1 MAMYCIG
8 DIQGCNEAFDDLL
21 QQLDY
26 SPSRD
31 VLYILGDMVNRGPGS
46 AAVLRR
52 LMALEGSAHCLLG
65 NHDIHLLAVAQ
76 GVRPMHRKDTLV
88 DLLLASDAQ
97 ALLDWLRCQPL
108 AMYANNCLMVH
119 AGVQPEWDV
128 AQTLACAQEVQ
139 QLLSAS
145 DWADVLPM
153 LFGNA
158 PERWRNNLFG
168 IDRYRCTINTLTRIR
183 LLDAQG
189 NMDFQHKHGIEN
201 APDNLMPWFEHPARK
216 TANTLVA
223 FGHWSTLGLVQ
234 QHNLLGLDTGCV
246 WGGKLTA
253 AEITP
258 EGQAVRIVQVQSKT
272 QVPLL

>member
-258 EGQAVRIVQVQSKT
+258 EGQTERIVQVQSKT

>member
-258 EGQAVRIVQVQSKT
+258 EGHAGRIVPVQSKT

>member
-8 DIQGCNEAFDDLL
+8 DIQGCHEAFEDLL

-31 VLYILGDMVNRGPGS
+31 TLYILGDMVNRGPES

-52 LMALEGSAHCLLG
+52 MMALEGSAYCLLG

-88 DLLLASDAQ
+88 DLLLADDAQ
-97 ALLDWLRCQPL
+97 VLLDWLRRQPL
-108 AMYANNCLMVH
+108 AIYAHGCLMVH
-119 AGVQPEWDV
+119 AGVQPAWDV

-139 QLLSAS
+139 QLLGAN
-145 DWADVLPM
+145 DWMDVLPL
-153 LFGNA
+153 LFGNT
-158 PERWRNNLFG
+158 PERWRNNLIG
-168 IDRYRCTINTLTRIR
+168 IDRYRCSLNTLTRIR

-189 NMDFQHKHGIEN
+189 NMDFEHKHGVET
-201 APDNLMPWFEHPARK
+201 APDSLIAWFEHPARK
-216 TANTLVA
+216 TADTLVA

-234 QHNLLGLDTGCV
+234 RPNLLGLDTGCV

-253 AEITP
+253 AEIGSDGKP
-258 EGQAVRIVQVQSKT
+258 VRIVQVQSNT
-272 QVPLL
+272 YVPW

>member
-46 AAVLRR
+46 AAVLRH
-52 LMALEGSAHCLLG
+52 LMELEGSAYCLLG

-76 GVRPMHRKDTLV
+76 GVRAMHRKDTLV
-88 DLLLASDAQ
+88 DLLLAKDAPV
-97 ALLDWLRCQPL
+97 LLDWLRCQPL
-108 AMYANNCLMVH
+108 AMYANECLMVH
-119 AGVQPEWDV
+119 AGVQPCWDV
-128 AQTLACAQEVQ
+128 EQTLAFAQEVQ
-139 QLLSAS
+139 QLLSAR
-145 DWADVLPM
+145 DWMDVLPM
-153 LFGNA
+153 LFGNT
-158 PERWRNNLFG
+158 PERWRSNLVG
-168 IDRYRCTINTLTRIR
+168 IDRYRCSLNTLTRIR
-183 LLDAQG
+183 LIDAQG
-189 NMDFQHKHGIEN
+189 NMDFHHKHGVES
-201 APDNLMPWFEHPARK
+201 APDSLMPWFEHPARK
-216 TANTLVA
+216 TASTLIA

-234 QHNLLGLDTGCV
+234 RPNLLGLDTGCV

-258 EGQAVRIVQVQSKT
+258 DGKPGRIVQVQSNT
-272 QVPLL
+272 YVPPL

>member
-189 NMDFQHKHGIEN
+189 NMDFQ
-201 APDNLMPWFEHPARK
+201 DRK
-216 TANTLVA
+216 SV
-223 FGHWSTLGLVQ
+223 V
-234 QHNLLGLDTGCV
+234 
-246 WGGKLTA
+246 
-253 AEITP
+253 
-258 EGQAVRIVQVQSKT
+258 
-272 QVPLL
+272 

>member
-189 NMDFQHKHGIEN
+189 NMDFQHKHGLEN

-258 EGQAVRIVQVQSKT
+258 EGQAGRIVQVQSKT